1 MSNSR
6 VFPLLVLAIL
16 IAGASSAQAQLP
28 AAASIQPP
36 QTSALAAVMRTHRW
50 LQLTPP
56 FSQPLRITFD
66 ARPTPTFEMLRLPTY
81 EGRAYLLE
89 QGRLAV
95 SLFEKNVPAL
105 ELDCASTCV
114 PLLEQSLGVE
124 ARYSLGRVSSR
135 IPDTF
140 VSTRTEAVRM
150 QRGFYSRS
158 IIGVGGLLDF

>member
-1 MSNSR
+1 
-6 VFPLLVLAIL
+6 
-16 IAGASSAQAQLP
+16 
-28 AAASIQPP
+28 
-36 QTSALAAVMRTHRW
+36 
-50 LQLTPP
+50 
-56 FSQPLRITFD
+56 
-66 ARPTPTFEMLRLPTY
+66 MLRLPTY